1 MLKKQNIAVGRSY
14 VNEGAKIAREVVEEL
29 DRRKV
34 KYNAY
39 DLVEGGSTPRLSQIC
54 RKSEL
59 ARWADREANP
69 AEISKIHPFEQLP
82 WIEQVPSPREMKAA
96 ELELTKAHLQQ
107 VVGNNNLH
115 RW

>member
-29 DRRKV
+29 DGRKV

-39 DLVEGGSTPRLSQIC
+39 DLVEGNSTPRLSQIC

-82 WIEQVPSPREMKAA
+82 WFEKVPPREINAA
-96 ELELTKAHLQQ
+96 ESELRKANLQQ
-107 VVGNNNLH
+107 VVGNNNIH